1 MAKPKEASRAIG
13 QFMRFRNK
21 RGMFASRAAEIGSS
35 SCNAGT
41 RFPDE
46 PTISKRRGNK
56 KRKKNAKT
64 THIDE
69 EDIASGDDTDIDSD
83 GSRSPEY
90 VESGDSSSASEKL
103 PDDEDDNV
111 AAKNRTSND
120 AQAKNTKGKGKLKPC
135 VSYDPRLL
143 CGEVDRTLAPRLAKL
158 TGLDLSPSQ
167 IGRLVLVDP
176 DRFRRPTIISKLQYY
191 VPLFRSFET
200 LL

>member
-1 MAKPKEASRAIG
+1 MS
-13 QFMRFRNK
+13 
-21 RGMFASRAAEIGSS
+21 
-35 SCNAGT
+35 GT

-90 VESGDSSSASEKL
+90 VESGDSSSASEKI

-111 AAKNRTSND
+111 AAKNQTSND
-120 AQAKNTKGKGKLKPC
+120 AQAKNSKGAVVRPARRSKRRLKNINTLIDIDKGNIMVLSFK
-135 VSYDPRLL
+135 
-143 CGEVDRTLAPRLAKL
+143 EVKAKSHTRLAATNKSATAAICSLKILL
-158 TGLDLSPSQ
+158 TILTNYSYL
-167 IGRLVLVDP
+167 
-176 DRFRRPTIISKLQYY
+176 
-191 VPLFRSFET
+191 
-200 LL
+200 